1 MWKNSSGTTVNTFT
15 YTYDSSGNELTAANN
30 AGTYTMTYNNNN
42 EVATVHG
49 LYGVTLTESYDA
61 NGNRTGLQDSFGG
74 VLTVV
79 YNANNEW
86 TTQEWNGTGMSPM
99 QIQRTYTADGQKATD
114 TMYDSLTVSTA
125 YEVGS
130 NGVHLVQ

>member
-1 MWKNSSGTTVNTFT
+1 M
-15 YTYDSSGNELTAANN
+15 
-30 AGTYTMTYNNNN
+30 
-42 EVATVHG
+42 
-49 LYGVTLTESYDA
+49 
-61 NGNRTGLQDSFGG
+61 
-74 VLTVV
+74 LTVV

-125 YEVGS
+125 YEVGQTAYTWS
-130 NGVHLVQ
+130 NNGDLTNETFKNGSGTVLQQMTYTLR